1 MGVSLIAR
9 LPKERLVRKCV
20 PPSENAPA
28 DPMKIHTVQAIRK
41 IVFYVV
47 VVAGVFVVAVTSSI
61 TPSGTTAHELIEWIG
76 IVLIV
81 VCILGRTWSSLY
93 IGGRKIEEFVQTGP
107 YSIMRNPLY
116 FFSCLGAVGVGMQVG
131 TVVLG
136 LVCGLLAYVVF
147 YLVILREEEL
157 LTERYG
163 ATYRSLSRAGA
174 ALLSQSVAV
183 ARRRDAD
190 DPAAAGADD
199 LRRRAGVPAGGAGG
213 GILRISAG
221 YRRDPGI
228 AAAAVTRLSC
238 ARRSRPRRR
247 PSQDRRCG

>member
-1 MGVSLIAR
+1 MRPAQ
-9 LPKERLVRKCV
+9 
-20 PPSENAPA
+20 ENAPV
-28 DPMKIHTVQAIRK
+28 DHMKIHTVQAIRK

-47 VVAGVFVVAVTSSI
+47 VVAGVFLVAVTSSI
-61 TPSGTTAHELIEWIG
+61 TPSGTTPHELIEWVG

-81 VCILGRTWSSLY
+81 ACILGRTWSSLY

-147 YLVILREEEL
+147 YLVVLKEEEL

-163 ATYRSLSRAGA
+163 ATYEAYLARVPRFFPKPSLWRDDETLTIRPPRVLMTFAD
-174 ALLSQSVAV
+174 ALVFLLAV
-183 ARRRDAD
+183 
-190 DPAAAGADD
+190 PAAEFFEFLQDTGVIPVL
-199 LRRRAGVPAGGAGG
+199 LRLP
-213 GILRISAG
+213 
-221 YRRDPGI
+221 
-228 AAAAVTRLSC
+228 
-238 ARRSRPRRR
+238 
-247 PSQDRRCG
+247 